1 MAITA
6 MDACAGRLLCASGR
20 RATVVDAA
28 AVAVRAEFAGR
39 HVLTGAVFYPVDA
52 GLLVVADRS
61 GHVRLVDGS
70 RMESALDLPV
80 SSEMIGHLAISPA
93 NPTVVACSVSEEAG
107 VRLVDLRSGART
119 HVLAYPSGARVTALA
134 WSPCDPHVCV
144 AGYTD
149 EHVLLWDIR
158 RPDPLHNVALSS
170 ATDHRRSMITGLR
183 FSAFADTVFAAAANG
198 LLHGVDV
205 RTGRRGLSFVTD
217 DYRRSPIQFTVIN
230 DWNCVAYPSGPGALL
245 FGLES
250 ARLPPVGNVQ
260 SGLADVTALAFDR
273 DLLTLFSGDSDGVV
287 VVHRPVWSSPAES
300 DSAPGDLG

>member
-1 MAITA
+1 MRDDGTGVLAAGREAGLVDGRHLQRVLQGRSRARVRAVTAGAVCRMAITA
-6 MDACAGRLLCASGR
+6 MDACAGRLLCAAGR

-39 HVLTGAVFYPVDA
+39 HVLTGRVWMCAAPSDADLTMLGAVFYPVDA

-93 NPTVVACSVSEEAG
+93 NPTVVGPPAIHHARWVLMMLQVVACSVSEEAG

-158 RPDPLHNVALSS
+158 RPGVPDDERYRASPPCL
-170 ATDHRRSMITGLR
+170 TC
-183 FSAFADTVFAAAANG
+183 AAACQIRCTTSPCRRRPTI
-198 LLHGVDV
+198 GV
-205 RTGRRGLSFVTD
+205 R
-217 DYRRSPIQFTVIN
+217 
-230 DWNCVAYPSGPGALL
+230 
-245 FGLES
+245 
-250 ARLPPVGNVQ
+250 
-260 SGLADVTALAFDR
+260 
-273 DLLTLFSGDSDGVV
+273 
-287 VVHRPVWSSPAES
+287 
-300 DSAPGDLG
+300 